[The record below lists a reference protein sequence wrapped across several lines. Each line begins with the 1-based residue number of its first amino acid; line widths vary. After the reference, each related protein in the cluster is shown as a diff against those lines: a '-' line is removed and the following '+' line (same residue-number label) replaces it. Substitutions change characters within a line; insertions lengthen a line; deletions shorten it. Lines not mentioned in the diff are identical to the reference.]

1 MVEALLR
8 LKELTKQE
16 VANMG
21 RNIRISA
28 GEVVAEAELNET
40 QIAEAIWKAL
50 PIRASGNTWGDEIY
64 FGIPVQ
70 MGSEKEQEVVEVG
83 DLAYWP
89 PGRAF
94 CIFFGPTPAS
104 HGDEVR
110 PASAVTVV
118 GKLKGDA
125 KAFKAVRSGSEVTI
139 EAI

>member
-1 MVEALLR
+1 
-8 LKELTKQE
+8 
-16 VANMG
+16 MG

-40 QIAEAIWKAL
+40 QIAEAIWKVL
-50 PIRASGNTWGDEIY
+50 PIKASGNTWGDEIY

-70 MGSEKEQEVVEVG
+70 MDSENEQEVVEVG

-89 PGRAF
+89 PGHAF

-104 HGDEVR
+104 RHDEVR

-118 GKLKGDA
+118 GRLKGDP
-125 KAFKAVRSGSEVTI
+125 KAFKAFRSGSEVII
-139 EAI
+139 EAA